1 MSKRIRTSSFSREES
16 QEAQQ
21 DGSLFEVLPRGKV
34 LLPHRFRKGNGMT
47 TSAVYDTGN
56 QKVSDIELDDRIFGA
71 KINPTLF
78 YDVVRRNIASR
89 RKGTASTK
97 NRALVR
103 GGGAKPW
110 RQKGTGRARA
120 GTRRSPLW
128 KGGGTIFGPMPRDYS
143 FSLPKK
149 VKRAALR
156 AALSLRRQEG
166 KLILLNDFPLE
177 GFKTRQVLE
186 VLRRFQVEDALIV
199 TDEKHP
205 RLERSAQNIPGI
217 EVLRCENLNVYDILN
232 HEHLILLRPTVEKI
246 EGALA
251 S

>member
-1 MSKRIRTSSFSREES
+1 
-16 QEAQQ
+16 
-21 DGSLFEVLPRGKV
+21 
-34 LLPHRFRKGNGMT
+34 MT
-47 TSAVYDTGN
+47 TLAVYNIGN
-56 QKVSDIELDDRIFGA
+56 QKVSDIELDDQIFNA
-71 KINPTLF
+71 KINRTLF
-78 YDVVRRNIASR
+78 YDVVRMDLASQ
-89 RKGTASTK
+89 RKGVAATK

-128 KGGGTIFGPMPRDYS
+128 RGGGTIFGPMPRDYS

-156 AALSLRRQEG
+156 AALSLKRQEE
-166 KLILLNDFPLE
+166 KLILLDNFPLE

-186 VLRRFQVEDALIV
+186 VLKRFQIEDALIV
-199 TDEKHP
+199 THEKNII
-205 RLERSAQNIPGI
+205 LERSARNLPKIQ
-217 EVLRCENLNVYDILN
+217 VLHCEGLNVYDILN
-232 HEHLILLRPTVEKI
+232 HEHLILLSPALQRIQGV
-246 EGALA
+246 LA

>member
-1 MSKRIRTSSFSREES
+1 
-16 QEAQQ
+16 
-21 DGSLFEVLPRGKV
+21 
-34 LLPHRFRKGNGMT
+34 MT
-47 TSAVYDTGN
+47 TLAVYDIGN
-56 QKVSDIELDDRIFGA
+56 QKVSDIELDERIFDA

-78 YDVVRRNIASR
+78 YDAIRRDFASK

-97 NRALVR
+97 NKALVR

-120 GTRRSPLW
+120 GSRRSPLW
-128 KGGGTIFGPMPRDYS
+128 RGGGTIFGPMPRDYS

-149 VKRAALR
+149 VKRAALK
-156 AALSLRRQEG
+156 AALSLKRQEG
-166 KLILLNDFPLE
+166 KLILLDDFPLE
-177 GFKTRQVLE
+177 GFKTRHVLD
-186 VLRRFQVEDALIV
+186 VLKRFQVEDALIV
-199 TDEKHP
+199 TDEKRP
-205 RLERSAQNIPGI
+205 YLEKSTRNIPGI
-217 EVLRCENLNVYDILN
+217 EVLRHEGLNVYDILN

>member
-1 MSKRIRTSSFSREES
+1 
-16 QEAQQ
+16 
-21 DGSLFEVLPRGKV
+21 
-34 LLPHRFRKGNGMT
+34 MT
-47 TSAVYDTGN
+47 TSVVYDTEN
-56 QKVSDIELDDRIFGA
+56 QKVSDIELDDRIFGV

-78 YDVVRRNIASR
+78 YDVVRRDTASQ

-128 KGGGTIFGPMPRDYS
+128 RGGGTIFGPMPRDYS

-149 VKRAALR
+149 VKRAALG

-177 GFKTRQVLE
+177 GFKTRKVLE
-186 VLRRFQVEDALIV
+186 VLKRFQVEDALIV

-205 RLERSAQNIPGI
+205 YLERSARNIPGI
-217 EVLRCENLNVYDILN
+217 EVLRCESLNVYNILN

-246 EGALA
+246 EGTLA

>member
-1 MSKRIRTSSFSREES
+1 
-16 QEAQQ
+16 
-21 DGSLFEVLPRGKV
+21 
-34 LLPHRFRKGNGMT
+34 MT
-47 TSAVYDTGN
+47 TLAVYDIGN
-56 QKVSDIELDDRIFGA
+56 QKVSDIELNDRIFDA
-71 KINPTLF
+71 KVNPTLF
-78 YDVVRRNIASR
+78 YDVVRRDLASQ

-120 GTRRSPLW
+120 GSRRSPVW
-128 KGGGTIFGPMPRDYS
+128 RGGGTIFGPMPKDY
-143 FSLPKK
+143 FFPLPKK

-156 AALSLRRQEG
+156 AALSLKRQEG
-166 KLILLNDFPLE
+166 KLILLDDFPLE
-177 GFKTRQVLE
+177 GFKTRRVLE
-186 VLRRFQVEDALIV
+186 VLKKFQVEDALII
-199 TDEKHP
+199 TDERHLY
-205 RLERSAQNIPGI
+205 LERSARNIPGI
-217 EVLRCENLNVYDILN
+217 EVLGYEGLNVYHILN

>member
-1 MSKRIRTSSFSREES
+1 
-16 QEAQQ
+16 
-21 DGSLFEVLPRGKV
+21 
-34 LLPHRFRKGNGMT
+34 MT
-47 TSAVYDTGN
+47 TSAVYDIGN
-56 QKVSDIELDDRIFGA
+56 QKVSDIELDDRIFNA

-78 YDVVRRNIASR
+78 YDVVRMDLASQ

-97 NRALVR
+97 NRSLVR

-128 KGGGTIFGPMPRDYS
+128 RGGGTIFGPMPRDYS

-149 VKRAALR
+149 VRRAALR
-156 AALSLRRQEG
+156 AALSLKHQEG
-166 KLILLNDFPLE
+166 KLILLSDFPME

-186 VLRRFQVEDALIV
+186 VLRKFQVEDALIV
-199 TDEKHP
+199 TDEKQP
-205 RLERSAQNIPGI
+205 FLGRSVQNIPGI
-217 EVLRCENLNVYDILN
+217 EVLRYEGLNVYDILN

-246 EGALA
+246 EEALA

>member
-1 MSKRIRTSSFSREES
+1 
-16 QEAQQ
+16 
-21 DGSLFEVLPRGKV
+21 
-34 LLPHRFRKGNGMT
+34 MT
-47 TSAVYDTGN
+47 TLSIYDIGN
-56 QKVSDIELDDRIFGA
+56 KKVSDIELDDRIFSA

-78 YDVVRRNIASR
+78 YDVIRMDLASQR
-89 RKGTASTK
+89 QGTASTK

-120 GTRRSPLW
+120 GSRRSPLW
-128 KGGGTIFGPMPRDYS
+128 RGGGTIFGPMPRNYS
-143 FSLPKK
+143 YSLPKK

-156 AALSLRRQEG
+156 AALSLKRQEG

-186 VLRRFQVEDALIV
+186 VLKRFQVEDALIV
-199 TDEKHP
+199 TDEKKSF
-205 RLERSAQNIPGI
+205 LERSTRNLPGI
-217 EVLRCENLNVYDILN
+217 EVLRYEGLNIYDILN
-232 HEHLILLRPTVEKI
+232 HEHLILLRPTVAKI
-246 EGALA
+246 EGALT

>member
-1 MSKRIRTSSFSREES
+1 MSTF
-16 QEAQQ
+16 
-21 DGSLFEVLPRGKV
+21 
-34 LLPHRFRKGNGMT
+34 
-47 TSAVYDTGN
+47 AVYDIGN
-56 QKVSDIELDDRIFGA
+56 QKVSEIELDDRIFDA
-71 KINPTLF
+71 KINPSLF
-78 YDVVRRNIASR
+78 YDVVRMRLAAQ

-120 GTRRSPLW
+120 GSRRSPLW

-149 VKRAALR
+149 MKQAALR
-156 AALSLRRQEG
+156 AALSLKRQEG

-186 VLRRFQVEDALIV
+186 MLKKFNVEDALIV
-199 TDEKHP
+199 TDAK
-205 RLERSAQNIPGI
+205 RLLLERSARNIPKI
-217 EVLRCENLNVYDILN
+217 QILRYEGLNVYDILN
-232 HEHLILLRPTVEKI
+232 HEHLVLLSPAVQRIQGV
-246 EGALA
+246 LA

>member
-1 MSKRIRTSSFSREES
+1 M
-16 QEAQQ
+16 
-21 DGSLFEVLPRGKV
+21 
-34 LLPHRFRKGNGMT
+34 KGNGMT
-47 TSAVYDTGN
+47 TLAVYDIGN
-56 QKVSDIELDDRIFGA
+56 QKVSDIELDDRVFSA
-71 KINPTLF
+71 KVNPTLF
-78 YDVVRRNIASR
+78 YDVVRSNLSSH
-89 RKGTASTK
+89 RKGTAATK

-128 KGGGTIFGPMPRDYS
+128 RGGGTIFGPMPRDYS
-143 FSLPKK
+143 FALPKK

-156 AALSLRRQEG
+156 AALSLKHQEG

-186 VLRRFQVEDALIV
+186 ILKRFQVEDALIV
-199 TDEKHP
+199 TDGENTY
-205 RLERSAQNIPGI
+205 LERSARNIPGI
-217 EVLRCENLNVYDILN
+217 EVLRYEGLNVYDILN
-232 HEHLILLRPTVEKI
+232 HEHLILLRPAVEKI
-246 EGALA
+246 QGAFA